1 MTLCEWDAHDAH
13 SCSCPQAHLHPH
25 LGPVCRIGTR
35 HLLQVWLALHNLI
48 VDPRCRAKYD
58 LGDYRKD
65 AILRLKRHMN
75 EILFDQLPIL
85 KDLQRV
91 LDEISLGLGAE
102 DAEAQRSRLILEQV
116 GAVHQ

>member
-1 MTLCEWDAHDAH
+1 M
-13 SCSCPQAHLHPH
+13 
-25 LGPVCRIGTR
+25 
-35 HLLQVWLALHNLI
+35 WLALHNLM

-75 EILFDQLPIL
+75 EVLFDQLPIL

-116 GAVHQ
+116 GAVLDHTGTCLTQHVAHDS

>member
-1 MTLCEWDAHDAH
+1 MQPFWSTLLFKTGSSSQRDHF
-13 SCSCPQAHLHPH
+13 
-25 LGPVCRIGTR
+25 V
-35 HLLQVWLALHNLI
+35 LLQVWLALHNLI

-91 LDEISLGLGAE
+91 LDEISLGMGAE

-116 GAVHQ
+116 GAVLDQSGPCLSM